1 MGQKI
6 NLLQGHVAELIAAGE
21 VVERP
26 SSIVKEL
33 IENAID
39 AGANAI
45 TVEIGEGGIR
55 LIRITDNGG
64 GIGREDVPTAF
75 LRHATSKIA
84 CEEDLSHIG
93 TLGFRGEALAAIAAV
108 CRVELLTR
116 TPDSQLGTRYC
127 IEGGVGGECEDA
139 GCPQGTT
146 IIARD
151 IFYNTPARMKFL
163 KKNVTEGNAV
173 ESVVQKTAL
182 SHPQISFRF
191 IRDGVDKLHTPG
203 TGRLKDAVRELFG
216 RSVADNLIE
225 VSHEAPPYRVSGY
238 ISKPQYAKSNRTLQH
253 FYVNGR
259 FVKTKTG
266 MAALEQGYKNVLMAG
281 KFPACFLFIEMPSE
295 LVDVNVHPAKIEV
308 RFAAENDVF
317 RAVYTAAK
325 SAILNFSDQ
334 TAALSPAQAKAA
346 AEQPLPLETGTGGW
360 RPAAPSTGGSAVR
373 GTGELHSPTAAP
385 RTPDGRYGIGVS
397 GAAADLLRRSATLRA
412 AAQRERPESAA
423 ERPVP
428 KAVSQQLPRPS
439 GVFSAGAECRPG
451 PAPHQ
456 AASPRPAPPSAPA
469 EPAAAEDGQL
479 QWAAPSAGGVEGEVP
494 TVVGEL
500 FHTYILACT
509 EDRFFLVDKHA
520 AHERILF
527 ERLKREYRQIARQIL
542 LEPVAVTLAPEEIS
556 AVLEHRELL
565 QNAGFIAE
573 ELGVSAM
580 VVREIPSFL
589 QNCDIAGIFEEVAS
603 NLAKGEQEVSASHI
617 DWLFNSIACRA
628 AIKGGNR
635 STQYELQQLM
645 EDIYRYDIVK
655 YCPHGRPIVIEQT
668 KKDIEKLFGRL

>member
-1 MGQKI
+1 MGRKI

-84 CEEDLSHIG
+84 CEEDLGHIG

-116 TPDSQLGTRYC
+116 TPDNQLGTRYC

-216 RSVADNLIE
+216 KSVADNLIE

-281 KFPACFLFIEMPSE
+281 KFPACFLFIEMPNE

-325 SAILNFSDQ
+325 SAILNFSDR
-334 TAALSPAQAKAA
+334 TAALSPGRAKA
-346 AEQPLPLETGTGGW
+346 AEQPLPLEKGAGGW
-360 RPAAPSTGGSAVR
+360 RPAAPFAGESAAR
-373 GTGELHSPTAAP
+373 GTGELHSTAAAP

-397 GAAADLLRRSATLRA
+397 GAAADLLRRSAALRGETLG
-412 AAQRERPESAA
+412 ERPAPA
-423 ERPVP
+423 TERPAP
-428 KAVSQQLPRPS
+428 KAASQQPTRLS
-439 GVFSAGAECRPG
+439 GIFSAKGERRPET
-451 PAPHQ
+451 APVRP
-456 AASPRPAPPSAPA
+456 ASPRPAALSAPA
-469 EPAAAEDGQL
+469 DSVAQEDGQL
-479 QWAAPSAGGVEGEVP
+479 QWAAPSAGGAEGEVP

-509 EDRFFLVDKHA
+509 EDRFFIVDKHA